1 MTHAEHA
8 IDPGRRRRIGVYGS
22 ALIGLMMLVV
32 VACWPAAR
40 SYGQTD
46 RQFDPPIV
54 ITAGGTYRGSWE
66 SQDATT
72 PAVLIR
78 TSEPVVIEHS
88 FIRSRGH
95 LIRSDHG
102 FDVDLI
108 VRYVYGEALVPNVEG
123 RAPGRFVSADTYRQ
137 VTVERS
143 TMVGTAGIY
152 LYRSTEGASARIV
165 GNRALN
171 IDGRVADGAGGFDT
185 SQRGDL
191 VQFVQFNAGNAL
203 RGTEVAWNE
212 VINEPFVSRVE
223 DIVSLFATT
232 GAPDD
237 PIRIHNNFLQG
248 AYPLDP
254 AEDGFSGGGI
264 MLGDGG
270 GGHQQAYMNQ
280 VVATSN
286 YGIAISGGHD
296 QHVFDNRVVSC
307 GVLPDGRPIAS
318 QNVGIYVT
326 TRQGDPADSV
336 KRGSGNLI
344 AWAHPRLIRN
354 DYWVPA
360 ASEWSHNVSLVVGRT
375 VTCDRE
381 AHEYEYWQRKLAAA
395 GMAIGANRALM
406 AETP

>member
-1 MTHAEHA
+1 MTHAVPA
-8 IDPGRRRRIGVYGS
+8 IGSGRRRSIGVGSS
-22 ALIGLMMLVV
+22 ALLALMTLVIA
-32 VACWPAAR
+32 ACWPAAR
-40 SYGQTD
+40 SSGQTE
-46 RQFDPPIV
+46 REYDPPIV

-66 SQDATT
+66 SQDTNT

-78 TSEPVVIEHS
+78 TSEPVVIEHA

-95 LIRSDHG
+95 LIRSDNG

-108 VRYVYGEALVPNVEG
+108 VRYVYGEALVPNLAG

-152 LYRSTEGASARIV
+152 LYRSTEGASARVV

-171 IDGRVADGAGGFDT
+171 IDGRVADGLGGFDT
-185 SQRGDL
+185 SQPGQL

-237 PIRIHNNFLQG
+237 PIRIHNNFIQG
-248 AYPLDP
+248 AYAVDP
-254 AEDGFSGGGI
+254 TQDAFSGGGI

-270 GGHQQAYMNQ
+270 GAHQQAYLNQ
-280 VVATSN
+280 VVGTSN
-286 YGIAISGGHD
+286 FGIAISGGHD

-307 GVLPDGRPIAS
+307 GELPDGRPIAS

-326 TRQGDPADSV
+326 SRQGDPPDSV

-344 AWAHPRLIRN
+344 AWSHPRLIRN
-354 DYWVPA
+354 DYWVPG
-360 ASEWSHNVSLVVGRT
+360 ASEWSHNVSLVVGRE

-395 GMAIGANRALM
+395 GMAIGADHGLM